1 MMGQENRKALPLILH
16 HCHQARSM
24 RSLWLLHEIG
34 IPFELVVHDFG
45 AELHQPEYL
54 RHSGAGRVPC
64 LIDGDVVLSESGA
77 ITEYLCAKYAPD
89 LGRTAKDADW
99 PDWLQYLHFSETM
112 GAHVATL
119 TQQHIVLFK
128 DEMRSPVLMKIERK
142 RLELVLSVLEKRLD
156 GRDFI
161 LDRFSG
167 IDTNI
172 GYGLYVAQRFTPL
185 AVYPNLLTYFERL
198 QARTGYQNAL
208 PPDGAAIIY
217 KQGFYEVWDG

>member
-1 MMGQENRKALPLILH
+1 MILH

-24 RSLWLLHEIG
+24 RSLWLLFEINV
-34 IPFELVVHDFG
+34 PFELVVHEFG

-77 ITEYLCAKYAPD
+77 ITEYLCAKYAPE
-89 LGRTAKDADW
+89 LGRDANDADW
-99 PDWLQYLHFSETM
+99 PDWLQYLHFAETM

-142 RLELVLSVLEKRLD
+142 RLELVLSVLEQRLA

-161 LDRFSG
+161 LGGFSG

-172 GYGLYVAQRFTPL
+172 GYGLYVAQHFTPL
-185 AVYPNLLTYFERL
+185 TAYPNILAYFKRL
-198 QARTGYQNAL
+198 QMRPAFVKAL
-208 PPDGAAIIY
+208 PPQGTAIIY
-217 KQGFYEVWDG
+217 KQDFYEVWDG

>member
-1 MMGQENRKALPLILH
+1 MSQESQKAMPLTLH

-34 IPFELVVHDFG
+34 EPFELVVHEFG

-64 LIDGDVVLSESGA
+64 LIDGGVVLSESGA
-77 ITEYLCAKYAPD
+77 ITEYLCAKYAPE
-89 LGRTAKDADW
+89 LGRTSKDPDW
-99 PDWLQYLHFSETM
+99 PDWLQYLHFAETM

-142 RLELVLSVLEKRLD
+142 RLELVLSVLEQRLG
-156 GRDFI
+156 GRNFI
-161 LDRFSG
+161 LDGFSG

-185 AVYPNLLTYFERL
+185 KVYPNLTRYFDRL
-198 QARTGYQNAL
+198 QARPAFAKSL
-208 PPDGAAIIY
+208 PPKDATIIY
-217 KQGFYEVWDG
+217 KQDFYEVWDG